1 MTEENRLFM
10 EFCKTG
16 SKKCFDELYDRI
28 KPWLSKMIYRLVPDY
43 DAVYDIQQE
52 TWIKI
57 FKSCYNFDPSKG
69 KFNSYI
75 FKTAKNEAL
84 KWKQINSNRKH
95 VEYEHRPIR
104 EQNVDLN
111 NPEKI
116 TLYKEKSVMI
126 KEAIKELNSHYQEV
140 ILLYYFADFDIKE
153 IAEMIDTPEGTIKT
167 WLDRARKELEKI
179 LPHYVNR
186 DN

>member
-1 MTEENRLFM
+1 MTEENRLFL

-16 SKKCFDELYDRI
+16 NKKSFDELYDRI
-28 KPWLSKMIYRLVPDY
+28 KPWLSNMIFRLVPDL

-57 FKSCYNFDPSKG
+57 FKSCSLFDPFKG
-69 KFNSYI
+69 KFNSFI

-84 KWKQINSNRKH
+84 NWKQNNINRKKI
-95 VEYEHRPIR
+95 EYQHKSNK
-104 EQNVDLN
+104 EQNIEFD

-116 TLYKEKSVMI
+116 IIFKEKSCLI
-126 KEAIKELNSHYQEV
+126 KDALKKLNMHYQEV
-140 ILLYYFADFDIKE
+140 ILLFYFADFDIKE
-153 IAEMIDTPEGTIKT
+153 IAEMLDTPEGTIKT
-167 WLDRARKELEKI
+167 WLDRARKDLEKI

-186 DN
+186 DI

>member
-1 MTEENRLFM
+1 MTLENRLFL
-10 EFCKTG
+10 EFCQTG
-16 SKKCFDELYDRI
+16 DKKSFDELYERI
-28 KPWLSKMIYRLVPDY
+28 KPWLSKMIFRLVPDF

-57 FKSCYNFDPSKG
+57 FKSCSHFDPYKG

-84 KWKQINSNRKH
+84 NWKQKTVLRKH
-95 VEYEHRPIR
+95 FEYEHKTVKD
-104 EQNVDLN
+104 QNIELDT
-111 NPEKI
+111 PEKMTI
-116 TLYKEKSVMI
+116 YKERNYMI
-126 KEAIKELNSHYQEV
+126 KEAIKELSSNYQEV
-140 ILLYYFADFDIKE
+140 ILLYYFADFEIKE

-167 WLDRARKELEKI
+167 RLDRARKELEKI
-179 LPHYVNR
+179 LPQYVNK